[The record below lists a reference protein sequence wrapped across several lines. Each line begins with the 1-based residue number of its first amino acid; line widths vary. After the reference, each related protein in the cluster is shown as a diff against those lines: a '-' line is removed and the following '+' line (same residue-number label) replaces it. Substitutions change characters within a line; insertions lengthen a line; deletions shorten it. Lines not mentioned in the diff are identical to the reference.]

1 MRHVGASSYDAFMIL
16 VDAIKKAGTDA
27 KAIQKA
33 LLETKDYNGLTGKSA
48 VLWRV
53 KW

>member
-1 MRHVGASSYDAFMIL
+1 MVGASSYDAFMIL

-33 LLETKDYNGLTGKSA
+33 SLRPRTTMASPENQPFCGG
-48 VLWRV
+48 
-53 KW
+53 